1 MLGISRRPANKPDKR
16 APHRFPRPLDVLVVG
31 GGIAGLA
38 AATVLAE
45 RGARVTVLEPETYLG
60 GRAGAWPDTLA
71 DGTPF
76 EMERGFHAFF
86 RQYYNLRAW
95 LRRIDPE
102 LAFLRPV
109 ADYPLL
115 GPDGQRE
122 SFAGLP
128 RLPIW
133 NLVSLIRRSKSMTLR
148 DALRVDDTCGRAIMA
163 YDPRATYAEFDRL
176 DAHSFLDR
184 LGFPP
189 RARQMLFDV
198 FAHSFFNPEQEFSAA
213 ELLMMFHF
221 YFIANPEGIVFDLV
235 DGPFST
241 RLWHPM
247 AAVLERHGVRL
258 RTGEAAVHVDRGPD
272 GRHRLTSS
280 RGQVYSADALILAA
294 SVPGLQ
300 RLVDDSPALG
310 HPLAEAP
317 EDPGAAHCWREQ
329 VAAQSVTARFA
340 VWRLWLDRACAPGR
354 AAFVGTT
361 GLGLV
366 DNISRYELFED
377 ESREW
382 AARTG
387 GSVVELHAYALPDHL
402 DDEAAIKA
410 DLLRALHD
418 LYPETR
424 AARHLDERFLLRQ
437 DCPAFRPGSHPMRL
451 RVDTPDPTLY
461 LAGDFV
467 HTPFPTALMERAAS
481 TGILAANH
489 VLHHHGVAEELL
501 CSVPP
506 RGPLARLIHR
516 KAHRDAHGEGDDD

>member
-1 MLGISRRPANKPDKR
+1 M
-16 APHRFPRPLDVLVVG
+16 PRPLEVLVVG

-38 AATVLAE
+38 AATILAE
-45 RGARVTVLEPETYLG
+45 RGARVTVLEPDNFLG
-60 GRAGAWPDTLA
+60 GRAGAWSDTLA
-71 DGTPF
+71 DGSAF

-95 LRRIDPE
+95 LRRIDPS
-102 LAFLRPV
+102 LGFLRPV
-109 ADYPLL
+109 EDYPLL
-115 GPDGQRE
+115 GPGGLRE

-128 RLPIW
+128 KLPIW
-133 NLVSLIRRSKSMTLR
+133 NLVSLIRRSSSMTLR

-163 YDPRATYAEFDRL
+163 YDPVATYAQFDRQS
-176 DAHSFLDR
+176 AQAFLDK

-189 RARQMLFDV
+189 QARQMLFDV
-198 FAHSFFNPEQEFSAA
+198 FSHSFFNPEQEFSAA

-221 YFIANPEGIVFDLV
+221 YFVGNPEGIVFDV
-235 DGPFST
+235 ADGPFSKSI
-241 RLWHPM
+241 WQPM
-247 AAVLERHGVRL
+247 AAVLERRGVRL
-258 RTGEAAVHVDRGPD
+258 CLGEGAVHIDRGPD
-272 GRHRLTSS
+272 GRHRITSS
-280 RGQVYSADALILAA
+280 KGQVHHADVCILAA

-300 RLVDDSPALG
+300 QLVADSPGLG
-310 HPLAEAP
+310 QPRGAAP
-317 EDPGAAHCWREQ
+317 EDPGIGHCWREQ

-340 VWRLWLDRACAPGR
+340 VWRLWLDRPCAPGR

-366 DNISRYELFED
+366 DNISLYHLFED
-377 ESREW
+377 ESRDW

-387 GSVVELHAYALPDHL
+387 GSVVELHAYALPGDV
-402 DDEAAIKA
+402 DDDAIQA
-410 DLLRALHD
+410 DLRRALHE

-424 AARHLDERFLLRQ
+424 AARVLDERFFVRQ
-437 DCPAFRPGSHPMRL
+437 DCPAFRPGSHPQRL
-451 RVDTPDPTLY
+451 RVDTSDPTLH

-489 VLHHHGVAEELL
+489 VLHHHGAAEEPLW
-501 CSVPP
+501 SVPP

-516 KAHRDAHGEGDDD
+516 KGLRSPG

>member
-1 MLGISRRPANKPDKR
+1 MLGISRRPANTPDRR
-16 APHRFPRPLDVLVVG
+16 APVALPRPLDVLVVG

-38 AATVLAE
+38 AATILAE

-60 GRAGAWPDTLA
+60 GRAGAWTDTLA
-71 DGTPF
+71 DGTEF

-86 RQYYNLRAW
+86 RQYYNLREW

-102 LAFLRPV
+102 LGFLRPV
-109 ADYPLL
+109 EDYPLL
-115 GPDGQRE
+115 GPDGLRE

-128 RLPIW
+128 KLPIW
-133 NLVSLIRRSKSMTLR
+133 NLVSLIRRSSTMTWR

-163 YDPRATYAEFDRL
+163 YDPLATYAQFDRE
-176 DAHSFLDR
+176 DARSFLDR

-221 YFIANPEGIVFDLV
+221 YFVGNPEGIVFDV
-235 DGPFST
+235 ARGPFST
-241 RLWHPM
+241 TLWRPM
-247 AAVLERHGVRL
+247 AAVLERRGVRL
-258 RTGEAAVHVDRGPD
+258 RLAEAAVNFDRGPD
-272 GRHRLTSS
+272 GRHRVTSS
-280 RGQVYSADALILAA
+280 RGQVYHADACILAA

-300 RLVDDSPALG
+300 QLVAESPHLG
-310 HPLAEAP
+310 YPRGVAP
-317 EDPGAAHCWREQ
+317 EDPCIGHCWREQ
-329 VAAQSVTARFA
+329 VAAQTVTARFA
-340 VWRLWLDRACAPGR
+340 VWRLWLDRPPAPGR

-366 DNISRYELFED
+366 DNISLYPLFED
-377 ESREW
+377 ESRDW
-382 AARTG
+382 AARSG
-387 GSVVELHAYALPDHL
+387 GSVVELHAYALPDEL
-402 DDEAAIKA
+402 DEAEIKA

-424 AARHLDERFLLRQ
+424 DAATLDERFLLSQ
-437 DCPAFRPGSHPMRL
+437 DCPAFRPGTHPLRL

-461 LAGDFV
+461 LAGDCI

-489 VLHHHGVAEELL
+489 ILHHHGAAEEPLW
-501 CSVPP
+501 SVPP

-516 KAHRDAHGEGDDD
+516 KALRDRG